1 MNELRFVFPLPCAIA
16 PASSRPAE
24 LGFIVNLLF
33 WRTEESRR
41 SPSKIELRKKI
52 SETCSLG
59 VHAIEFQDQ
68 LSRARAEIRQ
78 RLFVDILSRKGRMMG
93 ASLAREKLP

>member
-1 MNELRFVFPLPCAIA
+1 
-16 PASSRPAE
+16 
-24 LGFIVNLLF
+24 
-33 WRTEESRR
+33 
-41 SPSKIELRKKI
+41 
-52 SETCSLG
+52 